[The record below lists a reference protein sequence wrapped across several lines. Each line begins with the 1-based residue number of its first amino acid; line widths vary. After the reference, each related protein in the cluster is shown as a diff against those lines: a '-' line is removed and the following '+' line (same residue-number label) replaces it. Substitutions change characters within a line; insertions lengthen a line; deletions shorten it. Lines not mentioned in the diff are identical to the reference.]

1 MERHWIVIGAI
12 LGGLGVALGAFGSH
26 ALRATLT
33 ANGRLETYQTA
44 VQYHMIHALALVVVG
59 LLSAHLSA
67 SPTLGWAGGLF
78 TLGILIF
85 SGSLY
90 ILSIFNIRF
99 MGAITPI
106 GGVAMILGWALLAWS
121 AYRG

>member
-1 MERHWIVIGAI
+1 MERHWIVIGAV

-44 VQYHMIHALALVVVG
+44 VQYHMIHALALIAVG
-59 LLSAHLSA
+59 LLSAHLSS
-67 SPTLGWAGGLF
+67 SPTLGWVGGLF

-106 GGVAMILGWALLAWS
+106 GGVAMILGWALLAWA

>member
-1 MERHWIVIGAI
+1 MERHWIVIGAVF
-12 LGGLGVALGAFGSH
+12 GFLGVALGAFGSH

-44 VQYHMIHALALVVVG
+44 VQYHLIHALALVAVG
-59 LLSAHLSA
+59 LFTAHIS
-67 SPTLGWAGGLF
+67 SPQLGWAGGLL
-78 TLGILIF
+78 TLGVLIF

-90 ILSIFNIRF
+90 ILSIFNIRI
-99 MGAITPI
+99 MGVVTPF
-106 GGVAMILGWALLAWS
+106 GGVALLLGWACFAWA

>member
-1 MERHWIVIGAI
+1 MERHWIVIGAV

-33 ANGRLETYQTA
+33 ANGRLDTYQTA
-44 VQYHMIHALALVVVG
+44 VQYHLIHALALVGVG
-59 LLSAHLSA
+59 LLTAHIA
-67 SPTLGWAGGLF
+67 SPTLAWAGGLI
-78 TLGILIF
+78 TLGVLIF

-90 ILSIFNIRF
+90 ILSIFNIRI
-99 MGAITPI
+99 MGAVTPF
-106 GGVAMILGWALLAWS
+106 GGVALLLGWACLAWA